1 MLKAEGYPQ
10 FSRCVGYGHYLEL
23 QCFGIAWSNVKI
35 ARTLEGVRE
44 RLSELTVAKIPGSTH
59 CRGTYHL
66 TLPSR
71 YSSTLESQAS
81 AKTNSSHSCNLRSL
95 PSLQDLCWLASF
107 IVQLLL
113 CLPELVQV
121 SAVIN
126 ICSKYVQLYCFV
138 LASSSGYCR
147 SLSTSYLQSPLFAIY
162 ARPMHIVKSLC
173 LLLSGGRV
181 CSGISAIP
189 PCTWNQ

>member
-10 FSRCVGYGHYLEL
+10 FSRCVGYRHYLEL

-35 ARTLEGVRE
+35 ARTPEGVRE
-44 RLSELTVAKIPGSTH
+44 RLSELTVAKIQGSTH
-59 CRGTYHL
+59 CRGTYYL

-126 ICSKYVQLYCFV
+126 ICSKYVRLYCFV

-147 SLSTSYLQSPLFAIY
+147 SLAI
-162 ARPMHIVKSLC
+162 
-173 LLLSGGRV
+173 
-181 CSGISAIP
+181 
-189 PCTWNQ
+189 N